1 MNIEKF
7 KFTTEELREYLTKL
21 ATNGND
27 DLFFEVCYLLT
38 KSLVYFPIKEDH
50 SLELDSELLNKEV
63 LDNNYI
69 FNESIPLVIDN
80 TYYQPIFINYDE
92 AIRDMP
98 PGSII
103 VAAKFFDICTED
115 VLNDYRMEG
124 FLIDP
129 RYAQCVFD
137 KSFIKACIQVF
148 EFLDGIDEE

>member
-1 MNIEKF
+1 MKKNY

-27 DLFFEVCYLLT
+27 DLFLEVCYLLT

-80 TYYQPIFINYDE
+80 KYYQPIFINYDE

-115 VLNDYRMEG
+115 VLNDYRMEA

-129 RYAQCVFD
+129 RHAQVVFTKD
-137 KSFIKACIQVF
+137 FLKACIQVF
-148 EFLDGIDEE
+148 EFLDEIDEE